1 MTRVSENSASASLS
15 FALQKAKQKVEDLQ
29 TKGGTLRNIN
39 KPSDDPISNVESLTL
54 TSRNSDNKQY
64 LRNINYADVYL
75 SATEKSL
82 EELSEIMNKAKEIA
96 IAQSSD
102 FFDENIRKNV
112 SNEIVQLRN
121 QALAI
126 ANKRVGNRYIF
137 GGHSTLT
144 APFTTNGQYRGDNG
158 QITLEVSKDFF
169 VPINISGSDA
179 FLGSTRTNLKMS
191 HPFDEIPELK
201 EAKINSQN
209 KTLKNETSETQ
220 KRELASTPENSAP
233 EFEDRLSTF
242 TILGTLIN
250 GLENNDADLI
260 QNTLE
265 GFDSSISKLI
275 TLRTRV
281 GSISSTINAL
291 STGVES
297 DIIDNSSHKSKLVD
311 ADVTELFSDLQKQQA
326 LLKTVY
332 QSSQGIINTNLLSFL
347 R

>member
-82 EELSEIMNKAKEIA
+82 EELTEIMSKAKEIA

-126 ANKRVGNRYIF
+126 ANKRVGSRYIF
-137 GGHSTLT
+137 GGHNTLS
-144 APFTTNGQYRGDNG
+144 APFSIDGQYRGDNG

-179 FLGSTRTNLKMS
+179 FLGNARTGLKMS
-191 HPFDEIPELK
+191 HPFDDIPELK
-201 EAKINSQN
+201 DAKNNSQN
-209 KTLKNETSETQ
+209 KVLKKEDPVLQ
-220 KRELASTPENSAP
+220 KRELASVSPNPGP
-233 EFEDRLSTF
+233 EFEDRISTF

-250 GLENNDADLI
+250 GLENNDPDLI

-265 GFDSSISKLI
+265 GFDNAISKLI

-281 GSISSTINAL
+281 GSVSSTITSLTA
-291 STGVES
+291 GIES

>member
-1 MTRVSENSASASLS
+1 MTRVSENSATASLS

-29 TKGGTLRNIN
+29 MKGGTLRNIN
-39 KPSDDPISNVESLTL
+39 KPSDDPISNVEALTL

-64 LRNINYADVYL
+64 LRNINYAEVYL
-75 SATEKSL
+75 SSTEKSI
-82 EELSEIMNKAKEIA
+82 EELTEIMNKAKEIA

-102 FFDENIRKNV
+102 FFDVNIRKNV

-126 ANKRVGNRYIF
+126 ANKRVGSRYIF
-137 GGHSTLT
+137 GGHNTLN
-144 APFTTNGQYRGDNG
+144 APFTSDGQYRGDKG

-169 VPINISGSDA
+169 VPINVSGADV
-179 FLGSTRTNLKMS
+179 FLGSVRTGLKMP
-191 HPFDEIPELK
+191 HPLDDIPELK
-201 EAKINSQN
+201 DSRKNSKNSILEAQEKASA
-209 KTLKNETSETQ
+209 
-220 KRELASTPENSAP
+220 KRELASVDAAP
-233 EFEDRLSTF
+233 EFEDRTSVF
-242 TILGTLIN
+242 TILGTLVN
-250 GLENNDADLI
+250 GLENNDPDLI

-265 GFDSSISKLI
+265 GFDSAISKLI

-281 GSISSTINAL
+281 GSVGSTIISL
-291 STGVES
+291 TSGIEGE
-297 DIIDNSSHKSKLVD
+297 IIDNSAHRSKLVD